1 MYYRIVNMK
10 QILKIWVTIQFM
22 SLLCC
27 IGHKF
32 ITNCLHV
39 RKRNADGGISN
50 QIIKLQPKIYS
61 SHDRQPKRWIPLG
74 NF

>member
-10 QILKIWVTIQFM
+10 QTLKIWVTIQFM

-39 RKRNADGGISN
+39 HKRNADGGISN
-50 QIIKLQPKIYS
+50 QLIKLQSKFFP
-61 SHDRQPKRWIPLG
+61 HDRLPKWWIPLG
-74 NF
+74 HF